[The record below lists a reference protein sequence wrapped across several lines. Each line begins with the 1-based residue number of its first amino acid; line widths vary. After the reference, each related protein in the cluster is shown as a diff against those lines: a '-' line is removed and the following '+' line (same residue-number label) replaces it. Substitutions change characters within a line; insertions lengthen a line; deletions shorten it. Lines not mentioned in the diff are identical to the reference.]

1 MKATALSQQ
10 KLDFFTR
17 KNLSKKPRTFYK
29 LKMCDKVICNI
40 YLQIKT
46 KMIFTA
52 FVYEKYWAS

>member
-1 MKATALSQQ
+1 MKATALLQQ

-29 LKMCDKVICNI
+29 LKMCDKVLYNI

-52 FVYEKYWAS
+52 SLYEKYCAS

>member
-17 KNLSKKPRTFYK
+17 SKKPRTFYK